1 VGILA
6 ATAVSIAVTSGPVF
20 AGDERALARRVT
32 VRSTVLVA
40 GAAAVAL
47 LGFLGGAERPAG
59 PFTTGGGL
67 RRVMDRH
74 TAEPTVR
81 DVPGER
87 AREWVEYHQQASA
100 PSTYVYDFVWDF
112 LADAEG
118 PFVTDVD
125 GNVFL
130 DFTSHVAAAP
140 LGYNNPKIR
149 DRLDAFDLPDPGKI
163 AGQDFYASGGW
174 PPDDAAFPGPAEL
187 MHRLRDAASHYGAER
202 VFLSNSGAEAVENAI
217 KICYDHVEGD
227 YGVCFQGAFHG
238 RTLGTLSLN
247 RSRAKYRDRFPQVD
261 GIHDAPFCRD
271 HTCSPETCSCGFF
284 HEDLAGD
291 PTSQLRKALG
301 ESGYVNPDRSAYV
314 ILEPVQGEGGYYVPS
329 DAFMQEVADLC
340 STHDVPLV
348 VDEIQS
354 GMGRTGEM
362 WASDHFAIEPDVLTV
377 AKGARVGATIASEAI
392 FPDRKG
398 RISSTWGAG
407 DIVASLQGVLTL
419 EAIEDHDLLDNAAR
433 MGQHLDELVADADLP
448 AVVDRR
454 GLGLMF
460 AVEFA
465 TEQTRDAVVERA
477 FRNGLLTLG
486 CGRKSLRMLPP
497 LDVTEREIETA
508 VGLFEETVR
517 EVTAVETA
525 D

>member
-1 VGILA
+1 
-6 ATAVSIAVTSGPVF
+6 
-20 AGDERALARRVT
+20 
-32 VRSTVLVA
+32 
-40 GAAAVAL
+40 
-47 LGFLGGAERPAG
+47 
-59 PFTTGGGL
+59 
-67 RRVMDRH
+67 MDRH
-74 TAEPTVR
+74 TAEPEVR

-87 AREWVEYHQQASA
+87 AREWVEYHHEVAA

-125 GNVFL
+125 GNVLL

-140 LGYNNPKIR
+140 LGYNNPKIA
-149 DRLDAFDLPDPGKI
+149 DKLAAFDLPDPGKI
-163 AGQDFYASGGW
+163 AGQDFYVSGGW
-174 PPDDAAFPGPAEL
+174 PPDDADFPGPAEL

-202 VFLSNSGAEAVENAI
+202 VFLSNSGAEAVENAV

-247 RSRAKYRDRFPQVD
+247 RSKATYRDRFPQID
-261 GIHDAPFCRD
+261 GVHDVPFCRD
-271 HTCSPETCSCGFF
+271 SGCTPETCSCGFF
-284 HEDLAGD
+284 HEDRSGD

-301 ESGYVNPDRSAYV
+301 ETGYVNPDRTAYV
-314 ILEPVQGEGGYYVPS
+314 VLEPVQGEGGYYVPS
-329 DAFMQEVADLC
+329 DSFMEEIADLC
-340 STHDVPLV
+340 DTHDVPLI

-362 WASDHFAIEPDVLTV
+362 WGSDHFAVEPDVLTV
-377 AKGARVGATIASEAI
+377 AKGARVGATISTSDI
-392 FPDRKG
+392 FPEKKG

-407 DIVASLQGVLTL
+407 DVVASLQGALTL
-419 EAIEDHDLLDNAAR
+419 EAIEEHDLLDNAAR
-433 MGQHLDELVADADLP
+433 MGRHLDELVADADLP

-465 TEQTRDAVVERA
+465 TAETRDAGVERA

-486 CGRKSLRMLPP
+486 CGEKSLRMLPP
-497 LDVTEREIETA
+497 LDVTEREIETG
-508 VGLFEETVR
+508 VELFEETVR
-517 EVTAVETA
+517 EVTAAEAA